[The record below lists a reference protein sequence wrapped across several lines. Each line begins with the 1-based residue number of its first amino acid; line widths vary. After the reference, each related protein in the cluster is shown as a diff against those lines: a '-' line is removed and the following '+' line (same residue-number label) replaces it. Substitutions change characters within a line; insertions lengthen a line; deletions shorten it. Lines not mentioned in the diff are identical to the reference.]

1 MFQTVTMTAEF
12 NESCTETMTRWY
24 QDWDFQHDF
33 LKEFNNLQGQV
44 QTQNRTIDAL
54 KEEISRSRNG
64 DEKGR
69 LMEENDRL
77 KRAWHEHELVMMD
90 EPEALKYLY
99 VPHPPPI
106 LPPPLAGTLVAQ
118 FFASRAK
125 NEPHPGGWIIVE
137 DDSMPAVDFPGT
149 EVQQTITRA
158 AHAGIEPK
166 VKIKGVE
173 TWNEIL

>member
-33 LKEFNNLQGQV
+33 LKEFNKLQGQV

-69 LMEENDRL
+69 LMEEN
-77 KRAWHEHELVMMD
+77 